1 MPQPLEG
8 LRVIDCSSILAGPM
22 TATQLGDFGAEV
34 IKIEHPERGDSI
46 RAHGDHDAE
55 LLWKALSRN
64 KKSVGI
70 DLHATSGQE
79 ILHELVETADVFIEN
94 FRPGTLE
101 QWNLGWETLSGIN
114 PSLVMVRVT
123 GFGQTGPYKDRPGF
137 GTLAESMSGF
147 AQLTGQPD
155 GPPTLPPFGL
165 ADAFSAMYSVGAT
178 MFALYWR
185 DVQGGSGQYIDSTIF
200 EPIFVALMHPHIIEH
215 GETGE
220 VRGRLGNRSNNVAPR
235 NTYETKDGE
244 WVAVSSSSESIAK
257 RILKIVGGEELVND
271 PRFETMQSRV
281 AHVEELDAIIQEWM
295 RQHTR
300 EEIIDIFEANEA
312 AIAPIYDI
320 EDISADPHFQARDAI
335 IDVADDE
342 LGSVSMHGVVPKLSE
357 TPGEV
362 EHAGP
367 ALGANTREILNEY
380 TSLSPEEITALAE
393 EGVLAV
399 DS

>member
-1 MPQPLEG
+1 MPQPLDG

-46 RAHGDHDAE
+46 RAHGNHEAE

-70 DLHATSGQE
+70 DLHTAEGQA
-79 ILHELVETADVFIEN
+79 IVHELVESADVFIEN

-101 QWNLGWETLSGIN
+101 RWNLGWETLADIN
-114 PSLVMVRVT
+114 PSLVMLRVT

-165 ADAFSAMYSVGAT
+165 ADAFCAMYSVGAV

-185 DVQGGSGQYIDSTIF
+185 DVNNGTGQFIDSTIL

-215 GETGE
+215 GETGK
-220 VRGRLGNRSNNVAPR
+220 VRERLGNRSNNVAPR
-235 NTYETKDGE
+235 NTYETKDDE

-257 RILKIVGGEELVND
+257 RILEIVGGEELRDD
-271 PRFETMQSRV
+271 PRFETMQSRI
-281 AHVEELDAIIQEWM
+281 AHVEELDAIVQDWM
-295 RQHTR
+295 HQHNR
-300 EEIIDIFEANEA
+300 EEIIEIFEENEA

-320 EDISADPHFQARDAI
+320 ADIFADPHFQARDAI
-335 IDVADDE
+335 VEVEDE
-342 LGSVSMHGVVPKLSE
+342 ELDSVMMHGVVPKLSE
-357 TPGEV
+357 TPGSIT
-362 EHAGP
+362 HTGP
-367 ALGANTREILNEY
+367 ALGEHTVEILSKD
-380 TSLSPEEITALAE
+380 TSLSDEEIRELAE
-393 EGVLAV
+393 NGVLTTAE
-399 DS
+399 

>member
-1 MPQPLEG
+1 MPQPLDG

-46 RAHGDHDAE
+46 RAHGNHEAE

-70 DLHATSGQE
+70 DLHTTEGQA
-79 ILHELVETADVFIEN
+79 IVHELVESADVFIEN

-101 QWNLGWETLSGIN
+101 RWNLGWEQLTEIN
-114 PSLVMVRVT
+114 PSLVMLRVT

-165 ADAFSAMYSVGAT
+165 ADAFCAMYSVGAV

-185 DVQGGSGQYIDSTIF
+185 DVNGGTGQYIDSTIL

-215 GETGE
+215 GETGT
-220 VRGRLGNRSNNVAPR
+220 VRERLGNRSNNVAPR

-244 WVAVSSSSESIAK
+244 WVAVSSSSDSIAK
-257 RILKIVGGEELVND
+257 RILQIVGGEELRDD
-271 PRFETMQSRV
+271 PRFETMQSRIE
-281 AHVEELDAIIQEWM
+281 HVEELDELVQNWM
-295 RQHTR
+295 HQHTR
-300 EEIIDIFEANEA
+300 EEIIAIFEENEA

-320 EDISADPHFQARDAI
+320 ADIFNDPHFQARDAI
-335 IDVADDE
+335 VEVEDE
-342 LGSVSMHGVVPKLSE
+342 ELESVMMHGIVPKLSE
-357 TPGEV
+357 TPGEI
-362 EHAGP
+362 EHTGP
-367 ALGANTREILNEY
+367 ALGEHTEEILTTY
-380 TSLSPEEITALAE
+380 TSVSPEEICSLAE
-393 EGVLAV
+393 QGILATTE
-399 DS
+399 